1 MMRDIN
7 AVLGEVKAHNVGFV
21 EVWFTD
27 ILGTLKSITV
37 PVERLGHA
45 FEEGVPFDGSSIEG
59 FTRVDESD
67 MFAFPDPS
75 TFAVLPQGVGRM
87 IADIRNLDGKPFE
100 GDPRFVLKKTL
111 ERAAAQGYAHHLA
124 PEIEYFVFKS
134 AAAPDVVD
142 RGGYFDAIPREAALV
157 LRRDTIQALE
167 AMKIAVDY
175 AHHEASD
182 SQQEV
187 DLREAEA
194 LQQAD
199 NVVTFK
205 YVAKAVAQR
214 HGLYA
219 TFMPKPINGQ
229 NGSGMHL
236 HQALLKG
243 GKSAFY
249 ELRDKWGVSETARR
263 FIAGQMTH
271 APEIALVTNPTVNS
285 YKRLVP
291 GYEAPVY
298 VTWATR
304 NRSDLIRVPT
314 GRKTTLIEYRAPDPS
329 ANPYLAF
336 AALLAAGLEGIEK
349 SYACPPPSEEN
360 VYAMPPERRR
370 EMGVREMPGSL
381 VEAIHAAEKS
391 DLLRRTLGD
400 HVFHN
405 LIESKKIEWNEFR
418 TFVTQFEVERYLPTL

>member
-1 MMRDIN
+1 MSKDIN
-7 AVLGEVKAHNVGFV
+7 AVFGEIKSQGVGFI

-27 ILGTLKSITV
+27 ILGNLKSITL
-37 PVERLGHA
+37 PVERLPRA

-67 MFAFPDPS
+67 MFAWPDPS

-87 IADIRNLDGKPFE
+87 IADIKTLDGAPFE
-100 GDPRFVLKKTL
+100 GDPRFVLRKTL
-111 ERAAAQGYAHHLA
+111 ERASRQGYGYLVT
-124 PEIEYFVFKS
+124 PELEYFVFRS
-134 AAAPDVVD
+134 PAAPEVVD
-142 RGGYFDAIPREAALV
+142 RGGYFDAIPRETAQA

-167 AMKIAVDY
+167 AMKIGVDF

-182 SQQEV
+182 SQQEI

-199 NVVTFK
+199 NIVTFK
-205 YVAKAVAQR
+205 YVAKTVAQR
-214 HGLYA
+214 HGVYA
-219 TFMPKPINGQ
+219 TFMPKPIHGQ

-236 HQALLKG
+236 HQALQKG

-249 ELRDKWGVSETARR
+249 EIRDKYGVSDAARR
-263 FIAGQMTH
+263 FIAGQLTH

-298 VTWATR
+298 ITWAVR
-304 NRSDLIRVPT
+304 NRADLIRVPM
-314 GRKTTLIEYRAPDPS
+314 GRKTTLVEFRAPDPS
-329 ANPYLAF
+329 ANPYLAL
-336 AALLAAGLEGIEK
+336 AAMLAAGLEGVEK
-349 SYACPPPSEEN
+349 GYACPPPSEEN
-360 VYAMPPERRR
+360 VHALPAEKRR
-370 EMGVREMPGSL
+370 EIGIREMPGSL
-381 VEAIHAAEKS
+381 VEAVHAAEKS

-400 HVFHN
+400 HVFTN

-418 TFVTQFEVERYLPTL
+418 TFVTQFELERYLATL